1 MGVDISSTAVGRARA
16 KYPDVDF
23 RIVDYLD
30 LTSVGESFDL
40 VVAMEVLSY
49 LEQWKETLSVI
60 AGMATYL
67 YVTLYLPDD
76 PIGYVKSF
84 HDLRTEI
91 QRHFVIETELVQD
104 SDHVYILAK
113 TRQHEGT

>member
-1 MGVDISSTAVGRARA
+1 
-16 KYPDVDF
+16 
-23 RIVDYLD
+23 
-30 LTSVGESFDL
+30 
-40 VVAMEVLSY
+40 MEVLSY